1 MPHITVTEV
10 SLRDVLGSLGVGNNV
25 KKEFRDF
32 ALFKQNTF
40 SAATDYSSRS
50 NADFS
55 DTMAAIYAR
64 RAETQKKVITGSVVV
79 VLLVIVAVLAWLLIK
94 KSGGKKAP
102 HSGNT
107 APGYGGTMPPG
118 PAPAAPQVPADT
130 YDMKDK
136 EIDRKDQEIERKE
149 QELERK
155 ERELEKERE
164 KRKSI
169 TSKFESERMGME
181 RELEGTKLELRKMHE
196 EREKFQKELDSQRSQ
211 HEAEMRVT
219 REQFDAKAAEVQK
232 RFEEQL
238 SEFESSQKNFWPEV
252 FQEARALDTFC
263 ECVKASFSAGS
274 KTAASLYA
282 ELVSL
287 GSRLGDMQALVNQI
301 SPVGKAL
308 YAWINDEGRT
318 GDGFDALLA
327 EWLTQKVSG
336 AGFKGVAVKRGEV

>member
-1 MPHITVTEV
+1 
-10 SLRDVLGSLGVGNNV
+10 
-25 KKEFRDF
+25 
-32 ALFKQNTF
+32 
-40 SAATDYSSRS
+40 
-50 NADFS
+50 
-55 DTMAAIYAR
+55 
-64 RAETQKKVITGSVVV
+64 
-79 VLLVIVAVLAWLLIK
+79 
-94 KSGGKKAP
+94 
-102 HSGNT
+102 
-107 APGYGGTMPPG
+107 
-118 PAPAAPQVPADT
+118 
-130 YDMKDK
+130 MKDA
-136 EIDRKDQEIERKE
+136 EIDRKDKEIERKE
-149 QELERK
+149 QEIDRK

-181 RELEGTKLELRKMHE
+181 RELEGTKLELRKMRE
-196 EREKFQKELDSQRSQ
+196 EQEKFQKELETQRSQ
-211 HEAEMRVT
+211 HEAEMRAT

-252 FQEARALDTFC
+252 FQEARSLDTFC

-287 GSRLGDMQALVNQI
+287 GARLGDMQALVNQI

-318 GDGFDALLA
+318 GDGFDTLLA
-327 EWLTQKVSG
+327 EWLTQKVSS
-336 AGFKGVAVKRGEV
+336 AGFKVVAVKPGEVYNQSIHDCASVNGNSVSKVLSFLIQGKSNRTELKAIVEVG